1 VAAIATLCGAWAT
14 APLWGV
20 RPQVVSLL
28 LTSSWLLI
36 LERSDHHPR
45 HFWWTL
51 PLTLLW
57 VNLHAGF
64 ALGLV
69 LSGLFLAGSLLEGAL
84 GLDRPHASWKMSAS
98 MLVLDLLL
106 VPLNPNGARL
116 FSYPVETLR
125 SSAMQS
131 YIVEWASPNFHHA
144 EYWPLLLLILA
155 TFAVLS
161 FSRETPRPRDL
172 ILLLVSLYAALVSI
186 RMIPLF
192 VLVATPL
199 ISKRLGDWPSLSYRS
214 RPRPAVSLFNAV
226 LVLLMTGF
234 TVVRVTHVAQNQPL
248 AEAQHFPLRAA
259 VFLEAD
265 PPAGPIFNHYD
276 WGGYLIWKLYP
287 RTPVFIDGRAD
298 LYDRE
303 MWGSEQPNP
312 TPPNANQPDINPP
325 HADQPHANQLHLNQP
340 HVDQQDRDP
349 LRDFADLYQFKGQ
362 WRQVLDR
369 WRIQTVI
376 VPSDSALATGLLA
389 AGWTVSYQDSQ
400 ATILK
405 ASH

>member
-1 VAAIATLCGAWAT
+1 
-14 APLWGV
+14 
-20 RPQVVSLL
+20 
-28 LTSSWLLI
+28 
-36 LERSDHHPR
+36 
-45 HFWWTL
+45 
-51 PLTLLW
+51 
-57 VNLHAGF
+57 
-64 ALGLV
+64 
-69 LSGLFLAGSLLEGAL
+69 
-84 GLDRPHASWKMSAS
+84 
-98 MLVLDLLL
+98 
-106 VPLNPNGARL
+106 
-116 FSYPVETLR
+116 
-125 SSAMQS
+125 
-131 YIVEWASPNFHHA
+131 
-144 EYWPLLLLILA
+144 
-155 TFAVLS
+155 
-161 FSRETPRPRDL
+161 
-172 ILLLVSLYAALVSI
+172 
-186 RMIPLF
+186 MIPLF

-349 LRDFADLYQFKGQ
+349 LRDFADLYQFKGGS
-362 WRQVLDR
+362 R
-369 WRIQTVI
+369 
-376 VPSDSALATGLLA
+376 P
-389 AGWTVSYQDSQ
+389 
-400 ATILK
+400 
-405 ASH
+405 